1 MPKNLFRSKHSIED
15 RQKESDRIRIKY
27 PDKVPI
33 IVTKSS
39 SAVKSLVN
47 IDRNK
52 FLAPED
58 LTIGQFLTVIRKR
71 IKVNDSESI
80 FLFIDDNTMPPTS
93 VSLNQIY
100 HDYKDDDGFLYITYC
115 SENVFG

>member
-15 RQKESDRIRIKY
+15 RKKESDRIRIKY
-27 PDKVPI
+27 SDKIPI

-39 SAVKSLVN
+39 SANKSLVN

-58 LTIGQFLTVIRKR
+58 LTVGQFLTVIRKR

-93 VSLNQIY
+93 VSLSQIY
-100 HDYKDDDGFLYITYC
+100 HDHKDEDGFLYITYC

>member
-1 MPKNLFRSKHSIED
+1 MTKNLFRNKHSLED
-15 RQKESDRIRIKY
+15 RIKESTRIKEKY

-33 IVTKSS
+33 IVTKSK
-39 SAVKSLVN
+39 SAQKNLVN

-71 IKVNDSESI
+71 INIAEAESI
-80 FLFIDDNTMPPTS
+80 FLFIDDNTMPPS
-93 VSLNQIY
+93 SSSLTMVYNE
-100 HDYKDDDGFLYITYC
+100 HKNEDGFLYITYC

>member
-15 RQKESDRIRIKY
+15 RKKESERIRVKY
-27 PDKVPI
+27 SDKIPI
-33 IVTKSS
+33 IVTKSN
-39 SAVKSLVN
+39 SAVKSLIN

-93 VSLNQIY
+93 NSLSQIY
-100 HDYKDDDGFLYITYC
+100 HDYKDEDGFLYITYC